1 MIKYVKR
8 VVRQGWQDPR
18 NLFFLL
24 AALGILLCL
33 PLAIHFGGDL
43 YAWMVQ
49 ENKPEIRFMDYFPH
63 LTDAADPS
71 HLYHHIAR
79 GDTGSYAPVFPP
91 LAYGLYYL
99 LYRLTYLRGGIPEG
113 METEAIP
120 GALSIFTMY
129 LIFNAVLFFV
139 AIEITGQKN
148 RKKDLLLFALL
159 MLSVVFMGSGYMLG
173 NSVMLVLSLLIIGLH
188 LAESSRPLHREL
200 GLVVLALC
208 VGLKLYPA
216 VFGLV
221 FLKEKR
227 YKDLAHLIL
236 YSLLLVLLPFAFF
249 GGLDGIQ
256 AWLNNLTGPLQSTG
270 LYGRPQFLKGLF
282 FTLIK
287 IITGQDAAT
296 FSGILAL
303 VVMILWVILAWQ
315 SKSKWRTLFFLCC
328 VMIFYP
334 SGAYRYTLAYLAIPL
349 ITLLNEPSV
358 KKVNFWPEGIV
369 SAFFG
374 LLFTIPVWWL
384 LVVPMDRRFDLPIL
398 TGVEIYLYLVAYA
411 LIMAVTISELD
422 TPLRFHSGTQRVN
435 HLPRKKNASEGR
447 A

>member
-1 MIKYVKR
+1 MIKCVKR
-8 VVRQGWQDPR
+8 VVRRGWQDPR

-24 AALGILLCL
+24 AALGILLWL
-33 PLAIHFGGDL
+33 PLAIHFGGEL
-43 YAWMVQ
+43 YTWMVQ

-71 HLYHHIAR
+71 HLYYHIAR

-91 LAYGLYYL
+91 LAYGMYYL
-99 LYRLTYLRGGIPEG
+99 LYRLTYLRSGIPEG

-120 GALSIFTMY
+120 GAMSIFTMY
-129 LIFNAVLFFV
+129 LVFNAVLFFV

-148 RKKDLLLFALL
+148 RKKDLLLFTLL
-159 MLSVVFMGSGYMLG
+159 MLSVIFMGSGYMLG
-173 NSVMLVLSLLIIGLH
+173 NSATLVLALLIIGLH
-188 LAESSRPLHREL
+188 MAQSSRPLQREL
-200 GLVVLALC
+200 GLVILALC

-221 FLKEKR
+221 FLKERKFR
-227 YKDLAHLIL
+227 ELARLAL

-249 GGLDGIQ
+249 GGLDGIR
-256 AWLNNLTGPLQSTG
+256 AWLDNLTGPLQSSG

-282 FTLIK
+282 FTLIQM
-287 IITGQDAAT
+287 ITGQDAVA

-303 VVMILWVILAWQ
+303 AVSILWVILAWR
-315 SKSKWRTLFFLCC
+315 SRSKWRTLFFLCC
-328 VMIFYP
+328 IMIFYP

-349 ITLLNEPSV
+349 ITILKEPSE
-358 KKVNFWPEGIV
+358 KEPRLWPEGSI
-369 SAFFG
+369 SALFG

-384 LVVPMDRRFDLPIL
+384 LVIPMNQRFDVPIL
-398 TGVEIYLYLVAYA
+398 TSVEIYLYLVAYV
-411 LIMAVTISELD
+411 LILAVTIAELAS
-422 TPLRFHSGTQRVN
+422 PRRIQSRIQRTH
-435 HLPRKKNASEGR
+435 HLPRKMNTSEER